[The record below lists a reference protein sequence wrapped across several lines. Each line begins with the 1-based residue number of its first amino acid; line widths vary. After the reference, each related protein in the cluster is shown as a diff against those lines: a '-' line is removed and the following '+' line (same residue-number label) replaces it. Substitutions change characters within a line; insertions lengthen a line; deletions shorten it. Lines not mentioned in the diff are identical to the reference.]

1 MIRLSLLLTL
11 LAAFCTGRLLAA
23 PEAPD
28 FNRDI
33 RPILSENGFHCHGPD
48 AKAREADL
56 RLDTFHGATT
66 GGEFADPVV
75 PGKPGESEVIV
86 RINTDDPDE
95 IMPPPDAKRTLTTKQ
110 KTLLRDWIASGAEY
124 EDHWAWVTPQRPPA
138 PTILL
143 LLGIDHER
151 LTFRYQ
157 GRQFLLTDVHGK
169 VIKDVMA

>member
-11 LAAFCTGRLLAA
+11 LAAFCTSSLLAA

-33 RPILSENGFHCHGPD
+33 RPILSENCFHCHGPD

-56 RLDTFHGATT
+56 RLDPFNGATT

-95 IMPPPDAKRTLTTKQ
+95 IMPPPDAKRILTTKQ

-124 EDHWAWVTPQRPPA
+124 EDHWAWVTPQRP
-138 PTILL
+138 TILH

-157 GRQFLLTDVHGK
+157 GRQFRLTDVHGK